1 MTLLYAVQWPLA
13 ADADLVPKWTHSI
26 LSENPCRSEWAAQAS
41 ASFLAFE
48 LGQSTFHVPGDVPVR
63 TCKRRGALQV
73 SFATEVHV
81 LIGLEDSL
89 SCCSVR
95 VLPEVLQSPCK
106 PWALRPPGYQPS
118 PPPKFIPLEGEGPIW
133 EDVKYQFLQIPEL
146 SHPCWTSCLY
156 PLEDSHSECLGL
168 FNCRHDQSLSC
179 LSWPT
184 GPALPCPDDFGDPLS
199 PSAVLISGRQCV
211 PCPGR
216 SQVCQSCELPRRAGN
231 ESSFSPELT
240 IDVSSAGFENGPFDV
255 TVDSGCFGQSPEP
268 SLSSCMQ
275 PVAFSYPHQSVDEDD
290 FDGFNLSESSILSF
304 CPVTQVGSLTND
316 GSQSVTNPFPQC
328 VEQLTTCIDQAPSG
342 DPLSAQAVLI
352 SEGVL
357 DVTASLD
364 QDLAIEALR
373 FQEAELV
380 SVSSGSTTRPS
391 SPVGFADVPVQLDEE
406 SSDEQI
412 GQAKLTQQAATQHM
426 SIVQHKL
433 SDAGPSQS
441 AQYASTPGV
450 TPEGFPFE
458 FELPAFVREMIIHLP
473 AGFTDQPRPV
483 NEGPLVRIWYI
494 HLDFQVRSF
503 QQRQLQLTG
512 PPHFWRSQ
520 IVAVW
525 FDALAPHQDVAID
538 LVAPI
543 PPRKWYERSLVF
555 DVILSQSTFVRLKPA
570 LVTVLPNPVARSLQL
585 YSGAVALDVQI
596 TGNQAIQAIA
606 AERLCAERFCQVTFG
621 HQVIPNDGPAA
632 HLVSAGNGFV
642 VHIGRQRSQAAG
654 SADEVVMT
662 MHMPMDVEESHISD
676 SEPALASQ
684 GPDAPRLP
692 PQPALRERNQPS
704 VPALLYAL
712 NKPAK
717 HAMVRPHLPQC
728 LLNDVANVFGVQPS
742 QISGLH
748 FVHATPVGEPPLSV
762 HIIVQLIGDVV
773 PGSMEQLLL
782 LDVAFQCHGF
792 PVQPCV
798 QMPVDRRVV
807 LLPQS
812 LVRARLLDIA
822 FIGTYCELHGH
833 RCLVSLN
840 RQPWK
845 QQDVM
850 INGLS
855 SGGYLR
861 IEVPPPH
868 ASGAHTCHAVE
879 LVEDIGLDET
889 QPHFVDHYPDLPE
902 TSVTRVRSRVTEK
915 TSARHDS
922 PPNVLPEA
930 QLRALVRDVYHI
942 GPNHQQEVQPLY
954 RDSQLPAPHL
964 LPRLQ
969 DVSAFE
975 LEFAA
980 MFRDYAVTER
990 EGEGQV
996 AYIATWYVHHDHHP
1010 VCLQGR
1016 LVRVPAQRQSWFPEL
1031 CRPWL
1036 MHIRR
1041 FETIVV
1047 RVVRPSP
1054 PALEAGTRIAHVI
1067 LEQGLYRPKVA
1078 ALCSVLVQ
1086 AFHGESKHQ
1095 RAQSFSQSVSA
1106 RDLYQALDIAPLCMV
1121 RQCSAWSGVIGF
1133 QHAVREEIFSGIGIF
1148 VDVRL
1153 PRSRFGSRDL
1163 HPAQVVADSD
1173 QPPTMQFHRL
1183 DDPTTS
1189 PPSSTSGLP
1198 RATGEVPQV
1207 PEEHVEG
1214 HFMPNLRTAWE
1225 RYLITAVTRPYVF
1238 QVEVWFC
1245 DHDRYPRSDISRVV
1259 TLPIDPAL
1267 WKQRLLQAWEDCV
1280 DPALEAFFYVVD
1292 PMPIGGTPGL
1302 VAHIIVAQNQHP
1314 GFVSALITTIVPGDD
1329 PWHPHRV
1336 VLRLP
1341 SVVDHWL
1348 LLTESYL
1355 LQFCPPFVPANQC
1368 NSWWGVIDL
1377 TPGNLMPVHSGY
1389 GFLCTAQPAPVQV
1402 ADHVSRSPDSIDSIG
1417 TSIQFWYQEAHRLAL
1432 GLVQCVTHAFVR
1444 VCQSKASVES
1454 MLSDA
1459 QELERTAF
1467 SVDTSVQ
1474 CPVASVHPQG
1484 VSSLDG
1490 QFAAQPQAFV
1500 DIDSCRFEPL
1510 QRVWQMRTSGSST
1523 AISTLAVRVWFS
1535 DHMRHSS
1542 HDSAPLV
1549 HLSEDVSSWSAQLL
1563 SPWVH
1568 CLDPGVPVSFF
1579 VNPHGALGLWD
1590 DAHAHVVL
1598 VQNPMPRLASVLLVT
1613 HHEWLVCPK
1622 PHIAVGLV
1630 EVPISPATVV
1640 QAVRS
1645 LHPLYEDSDWRFST
1659 LLIGQPCPEF
1669 SIDVLA
1675 HGTSFDVWPWRVSDP
1690 WIGLSDVQFQSAL
1703 KVLVSSPSAPLPTT
1717 TSNHPVT
1724 LSLQA
1729 ALPLKEVASTDRTFD
1744 DHLPTISILEHSN
1757 WRQQLSDQEL
1767 PPLWP
1772 LPEGLI
1778 LPPATY
1784 WAMLDDTP
1792 IDEGRSSWAELYVDG
1807 STNTTG
1813 AAWSVVVVQ
1822 TDGIAY
1828 RFVGTLFGR
1837 VEHQSSCPAWIGATT
1852 FDNIAA
1858 EFSAFAIAIDL
1869 ACRMGPVVSVIRPDL
1884 QLSAHIASQQCVTDS
1899 NVQLAQL
1906 IAALHAWMPPGSHV
1920 QEVRGHSAHPWND
1933 LADAL
1938 ARWALLHEPPVPH
1951 AVPVLH
1957 QLAQSPADLQWAW
1970 IQGGPQ
1976 SLFQALPPI
1985 VDGQVCQFPLSLR
1998 RVAPLQPAGAVEI
2011 EPSQCVVQ
2019 VISLNVLAL
2028 DPVREQLQHCQA

>member
-1 MTLLYAVQWPLA
+1 MRGDSALLQLCVTTERSRILHPFALRWYLVFMLPVCFWVFVFHLGATFSNSQEKSSEVEGISQAFVAFCTGKGIKVLSRHRLQRIIHRLSDHHSRDFSFLRCIAKTMTTYEAYPWKCHCGRINAKRAEFLSLNALLTGPQAVGIQRNPVPNTAAKATRSPSQQQIGVIRTGKGRGSSSQSPRWRQQSSPRHRHQPSGKKKNRGKGKTRDQSQARREQTEQFPAFGPPVSPPNHTDTPWFSAAATLGTPTTSAGGGIRGREKIEGLSGTLQKAPAELTAGNAAASQRGSYQAGRSSHYYHAQASEQSRQSPQGVGGSTCSKAETSIPLGVRSLWIRCRGWQTYSVNFQQQEAQLAERVNVAIQALEAAKTELTASKKSLGETSPEDDSMQTAEGRQASPASQREHFEQRSSYYRRFAAPFNLFARAQRTGRSGGRDRKAVTQTASHFRSCRRCSNSNASRCTRAAFSCGRACMTLLYAVQWPLA

-268 SLSSCMQ
+268 SLSSCVQ

-930 QLRALVRDVYHI
+930 Q
-942 GPNHQQEVQPLY
+942 
-954 RDSQLPAPHL
+954 
-964 LPRLQ
+964 
-969 DVSAFE
+969 
-975 LEFAA
+975 
-980 MFRDYAVTER
+980 
-990 EGEGQV
+990 
-996 AYIATWYVHHDHHP
+996 
-1010 VCLQGR
+1010 
-1016 LVRVPAQRQSWFPEL
+1016 
-1031 CRPWL
+1031 
-1036 MHIRR
+1036 
-1041 FETIVV
+1041 
-1047 RVVRPSP
+1047 
-1054 PALEAGTRIAHVI
+1054 
-1067 LEQGLYRPKVA
+1067 
-1078 ALCSVLVQ
+1078 
-1086 AFHGESKHQ
+1086 
-1095 RAQSFSQSVSA
+1095 
-1106 RDLYQALDIAPLCMV
+1106 
-1121 RQCSAWSGVIGF
+1121 
-1133 QHAVREEIFSGIGIF
+1133 
-1148 VDVRL
+1148 
-1153 PRSRFGSRDL
+1153 
-1163 HPAQVVADSD
+1163 
-1173 QPPTMQFHRL
+1173 
-1183 DDPTTS
+1183 
-1189 PPSSTSGLP
+1189 
-1198 RATGEVPQV
+1198 
-1207 PEEHVEG
+1207 
-1214 HFMPNLRTAWE
+1214 
-1225 RYLITAVTRPYVF
+1225 
-1238 QVEVWFC
+1238 
-1245 DHDRYPRSDISRVV
+1245 
-1259 TLPIDPAL
+1259 
-1267 WKQRLLQAWEDCV
+1267 
-1280 DPALEAFFYVVD
+1280 
-1292 PMPIGGTPGL
+1292 
-1302 VAHIIVAQNQHP
+1302 
-1314 GFVSALITTIVPGDD
+1314 
-1329 PWHPHRV
+1329 
-1336 VLRLP
+1336 
-1341 SVVDHWL
+1341 
-1348 LLTESYL
+1348 
-1355 LQFCPPFVPANQC
+1355 
-1368 NSWWGVIDL
+1368 
-1377 TPGNLMPVHSGY
+1377 
-1389 GFLCTAQPAPVQV
+1389 
-1402 ADHVSRSPDSIDSIG
+1402 
-1417 TSIQFWYQEAHRLAL
+1417 
-1432 GLVQCVTHAFVR
+1432 
-1444 VCQSKASVES
+1444 
-1454 MLSDA
+1454 
-1459 QELERTAF
+1459 
-1467 SVDTSVQ
+1467 
-1474 CPVASVHPQG
+1474 
-1484 VSSLDG
+1484 
-1490 QFAAQPQAFV
+1490 
-1500 DIDSCRFEPL
+1500 
-1510 QRVWQMRTSGSST
+1510 
-1523 AISTLAVRVWFS
+1523 
-1535 DHMRHSS
+1535 
-1542 HDSAPLV
+1542 
-1549 HLSEDVSSWSAQLL
+1549 
-1563 SPWVH
+1563 
-1568 CLDPGVPVSFF
+1568 
-1579 VNPHGALGLWD
+1579 
-1590 DAHAHVVL
+1590 
-1598 VQNPMPRLASVLLVT
+1598 
-1613 HHEWLVCPK
+1613 
-1622 PHIAVGLV
+1622 
-1630 EVPISPATVV
+1630 
-1640 QAVRS
+1640 
-1645 LHPLYEDSDWRFST
+1645 
-1659 LLIGQPCPEF
+1659 
-1669 SIDVLA
+1669 
-1675 HGTSFDVWPWRVSDP
+1675 
-1690 WIGLSDVQFQSAL
+1690 
-1703 KVLVSSPSAPLPTT
+1703 
-1717 TSNHPVT
+1717 
-1724 LSLQA
+1724 
-1729 ALPLKEVASTDRTFD
+1729 
-1744 DHLPTISILEHSN
+1744 
-1757 WRQQLSDQEL
+1757 
-1767 PPLWP
+1767 
-1772 LPEGLI
+1772 
-1778 LPPATY
+1778 
-1784 WAMLDDTP
+1784 
-1792 IDEGRSSWAELYVDG
+1792 
-1807 STNTTG
+1807 
-1813 AAWSVVVVQ
+1813 
-1822 TDGIAY
+1822 
-1828 RFVGTLFGR
+1828 
-1837 VEHQSSCPAWIGATT
+1837 
-1852 FDNIAA
+1852 
-1858 EFSAFAIAIDL
+1858 
-1869 ACRMGPVVSVIRPDL
+1869 
-1884 QLSAHIASQQCVTDS
+1884 
-1899 NVQLAQL
+1899 
-1906 IAALHAWMPPGSHV
+1906 
-1920 QEVRGHSAHPWND
+1920 
-1933 LADAL
+1933 
-1938 ARWALLHEPPVPH
+1938 
-1951 AVPVLH
+1951 
-1957 QLAQSPADLQWAW
+1957 
-1970 IQGGPQ
+1970 
-1976 SLFQALPPI
+1976 
-1985 VDGQVCQFPLSLR
+1985 
-1998 RVAPLQPAGAVEI
+1998 
-2011 EPSQCVVQ
+2011 
-2019 VISLNVLAL
+2019 
-2028 DPVREQLQHCQA
+2028 